1 MGNKT
6 AKAAVTD
13 EDLEYIAKHTAA
25 TKEDVKEK
33 FEIYLK
39 NHPDGKISK
48 TQFKNMM
55 KTCYPDAKADN
66 LENHIFPM
74 YDFNNDG
81 KIDFQE
87 FMIVLYIMS
96 SGTREENLG
105 QIFRVFDSNQD
116 GTISKK
122 EMERIVKDLYYLFQ
136 FDEKVNK
143 KSKTAKGM
151 MKQKSKDMAS
161 KAFDEMDQDRDG
173 KVSKEEFISACLAQV
188 SGNISA
194 KLALGIVD
202 VFVPCEEK

>member
-55 KTCYPDAKADN
+55 KTCYPDAKVDN